1 MTTTKNASGNVTAG
15 KPKIGGSIYR
25 APAGT
30 AIPTNASAELDTAF
44 ENLGYI
50 SDDGAT
56 FSTERESEDIKAWGG
71 DTVLT
76 PQTGFTD
83 SMTFKCI
90 EVLRPIVQKLVRGDD
105 NVSGDLESGMTI
117 KVNSTED
124 TEHVYVI
131 EQVLTGDVLFR
142 TVVPSGKVTELSEVT
157 YADGEAV
164 GYEVKVSCIPDD
176 AGNTHYEY
184 YQKKAVT
191 E

>member
-1 MTTTKNASGNVTAG
+1 MANSTKNVTVG
-15 KPKIGGSIYR
+15 KPKIGGSVFR

-30 AIPTNASAELDTAF
+30 TLPTDATTALAAAF
-44 ENLGYI
+44 EELGYI
-50 SDDGAT
+50 SDDGVT

-83 SMTFKCI
+83 SMSLTFI
-90 EVLRPIVQKLVRGDD
+90 EALRPLVQKTIRGDD
-105 NVSGDLESGMTI
+105 NVTGDLANGMTV

-131 EQVLTGDVLFR
+131 EQVLSNNTLFR
-142 TVVPSGKVTELSEVT
+142 TVVPSGKVTELGEVT

-164 GYEVKVSCIPDD
+164 GYEATISCVPDES
-176 AGNTHYEY
+176 GNTHYEY
-184 YQKKAVT
+184 YKTAT

>member
-1 MTTTKNASGNVTAG
+1 MASTNNSTKNVTVG
-15 KPKIGGSIYR
+15 KPKIGGSVFR

-30 AIPTNASAELDTAF
+30 ALPTDATTKLNDSF

-83 SMTFKCI
+83 SMSLTFI
-90 EVLRPIVQKLVRGDD
+90 EPLRPVVQKTVRGDD
-105 NVSGDLESGMTI
+105 NVTGDLTNGMTV
-117 KVNSTED
+117 KVNSVED

-131 EQVLTGDVLFR
+131 EQVLSNNTLFR
-142 TVVPSGKVTELSEVT
+142 TVVPAGKITELDEVT

-164 GYEVKVSCIPDD
+164 GYGTTISCIPDSD
-176 AGNTHYEY
+176 GNTHYEY
-184 YQKKAVT
+184 YQAVT
-191 E
+191 ATE